1 MIAAQSSGRHMSI
14 HGRTMVLPTWFPTRL
29 CGLRPGGLPQ
39 DFLIHGA
46 PNLLLY
52 DQITCDP
59 DSLAAELEFEGRF
72 LSAAIYGALHNCRIL
87 QPLNVEQIPR
97 FLSLDSMPPARADGV
112 RAITTLM
119 QAQLQELDGTLN
131 GASRRA
137 RSSHQLIRLSPQI
150 SLFDTEMLIEFSSTL
165 KGVAPYIRGRGKDN
179 IWPSSHRIPPGFATG
194 GHSPLLTEKL
204 LNRLAGRPIKLLP
217 EIQGDAARMA
227 LKTNIELERPAM
239 LRWLLGDHSLS
250 IENFH
255 DWRFSDERIRI
266 ADGVI
271 DRERVNEAQRNLEII
286 LRARDHTSDVRRE
299 VQLHIDL
306 ILKAESPAK
315 ALDRLLDKEIRE
327 IADAVAVARD
337 AVLHSRSSMRER
349 AVIALE
355 FAQTLFF
362 AALGMAGVPN
372 VLTAP
377 ADVGAAITFRAL
389 EQAHAKRTVAKE
401 RESHP
406 LTSFRA
412 SITNA
417 AQSASHGSRKTKG
430 VAAIRRS
437 FPVA

>member
-1 MIAAQSSGRHMSI
+1 MIAAQSSGQHMSI

-39 DFLIHGA
+39 DFLIHGT

-52 DQITCDP
+52 DQIICDP

-72 LSAAIYGALHNCRIL
+72 LSAAIYGELHNCRIL
-87 QPLNVEQIPR
+87 QPLNAEQIPR
-97 FLSLDSMPPARADGV
+97 FLSMDSMPPARTDGV

-119 QAQLQELDGTLN
+119 QAQLQGLN
-131 GASRRA
+131 GVSRRE

-165 KGVAPYIRGRGKDN
+165 KGVVPYIRGRGKDN
-179 IWPSSHRIPPGFATG
+179 IWPSSHRVPPGFATA

-204 LNRLAGRPIKLLP
+204 LNKLAGRPIKLLP

-271 DRERVNEAQRNLEII
+271 DGERINEAQRNLEII
-286 LRARDHTSDVRRE
+286 LRSRDHTSDVRRE
-299 VQLHIDL
+299 VQQHIDL

-337 AVLHSRSSMRER
+337 AVLHSRPSIRER
-349 AVIALE
+349 AVIAPE

-372 VLTAP
+372 VLTTP

-412 SITNA
+412 SVTNA
-417 AQSASHGSRKTKG
+417 ALSASHGSRKTKG
-430 VAAIRRS
+430 VAVIRRS
-437 FPVA
+437 FPAA

>member
-1 MIAAQSSGRHMSI
+1 MSI

-52 DQITCDP
+52 DQIACDP
-59 DSLAAELEFEGRF
+59 DSLAAELEFEDRF
-72 LSAAIYGALHNCRIL
+72 LSAAIYGTLRNCRIL
-87 QPLNVEQIPR
+87 QPLNAEEIPR
-97 FLSLDSMPPARADGV
+97 FLSLDSMPPARANGV

-131 GASRRA
+131 GVSRRA
-137 RSSHQLIRLSPQI
+137 RSPHQLIRLSPQI

-165 KGVAPYIRGRGKDN
+165 KGVTPYIQGRGKDN
-179 IWPSSHRIPPGFATG
+179 IWPSSHRIPPGFTTG
-194 GHSPLLTEKL
+194 GHSRLLTEKL

-217 EIQGDAARMA
+217 EIQDDAARVA
-227 LKTNIELERPAM
+227 LKMNMELERPAM

-266 ADGVI
+266 ADAVI
-271 DRERVNEAQRNLEII
+271 DRGRVNEAQRNLEII

-299 VQLHIDL
+299 VQQHIDL
-306 ILKAESPAK
+306 ILKAENLTK

-327 IADAVAVARD
+327 IADAVAAARD
-337 AVLHSRSSMRER
+337 AVLHSRSSVRER

-355 FAQTLFF
+355 FVPTLLF
-362 AALGMAGVPN
+362 ATLGMVGVPN
-372 VLTAP
+372 VLTTP
-377 ADVGAAITFRAL
+377 ADVGTATTFLAL
-389 EQAHAKRTVAKE
+389 ERAHAKRTVVKE
-401 RESHP
+401 RGSHP

-412 SITNA
+412 SIANA
-417 AQSASHGSRKTKG
+417 AQSASRGSRKTKG

-437 FPVA
+437 FPVT